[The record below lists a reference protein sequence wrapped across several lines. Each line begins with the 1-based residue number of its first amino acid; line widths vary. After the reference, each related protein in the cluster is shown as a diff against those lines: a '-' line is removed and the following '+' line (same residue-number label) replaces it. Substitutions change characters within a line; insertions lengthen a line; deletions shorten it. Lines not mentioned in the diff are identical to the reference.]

1 MKKLLLFSLLATAG
15 FTVKSQTTATDFT
28 ALDCNAVSHNLF
40 TELNAG
46 KVVVM
51 VWVMP
56 CSACEGPAK
65 AAYNAVQTF
74 ASSHP
79 GKVLYY
85 LIDDYGDD
93 PCPTLSGWVNSA
105 SIGNAAN
112 MAIFEN
118 AGNTIKMS
126 DYGSNGMPKV
136 VVAGGAGHTI
146 YFNKNNNL
154 ADDEPGIT
162 AAINDALNP
171 TGIREITNEIRF
183 SVAPNPAGSEIAIGY
198 EAPVRTVVITTIGG
212 QVVKENVFTNGLLNP
227 VISLGDLAKGIYL
240 VRVADIDNRQGVGK
254 FIRE

>member
-1 MKKLLLFSLLATAG
+1 MKKLLLFSLLGTAG
-15 FTVKSQTTATDFT
+15 FTAKSQTTATDFT
-28 ALDCNAVSHNLF
+28 VPDCNAVSHNLF

-65 AAYNAVQTF
+65 AAYNAVQSF

-93 PCPTLSGWVNSA
+93 PCTTLTGWVNSA
-105 SIGNAAN
+105 TIGDAAN

-118 AGNTIKMS
+118 TGNAIKMS

-136 VVAGGAGHTI
+136 VVAGGPAHTV
-146 YFNKNNNL
+146 YFNKNNNT
-154 ADDEPGIT
+154 ANDEAGIT
-162 AAINDALNP
+162 AAISNALVA
-171 TGIREITNEIRF
+171 TGIGEISNEIQF
-183 SVAPNPAGSEIAIGY
+183 SIAPNPAGSEILIRY
-198 EAPVRTVVITTIGG
+198 DAPVHDVVITTIGG
-212 QVVKENVFTNGLLNP
+212 QVVKKEVFTNGKMKP
-227 VISLGDLAKGIYL
+227 VVSLGDLAKGIYL
-240 VRVADIDNRQGVGK
+240 VRVTDIDNRQGVGK